1 MHNGEDSL
9 LPCLG
14 KSYKSVEFKSSRV
27 IAHIDLDCFYVQVE
41 RSLDTSLVGKPVA
54 VVQYNPFGDLKPMT
68 HSDNRLVDSGSIIA
82 VSYEARA
89 QGVKRIMRG
98 QDAKKVCPDMIL
110 VQVPTSNGKADLTI
124 YRQASAKIMKVLS
137 RRYPNTVVIER
148 ASIDEVYLD
157 VSQQA
162 RMLLD
167 GSSSTFVRDAAMDA
181 KEIPCL
187 VAGADSEELKMSKRS
202 LRDGH
207 AGTSTSTNSAI
218 NADDASAASSLH
230 RPCSWL
236 DRPESHWSFEDKLL
250 LAGVLV
256 VRQLRADVWE
266 QLGFT
271 CSAGIAPNK
280 MLAKLASAMHKPNK
294 QTVVPRALVPRLLA
308 EVPYSR
314 IQGFGGKLG
323 AEIMRLFG
331 EDIITL
337 GDLAH
342 KVPRPLL
349 TQHFGEDT
357 AEWIANRAQGEDDD
371 DVQDR
376 AVPISI
382 GCSKSFR
389 SVNTLIP
396 TFLQDGTV
404 LYWLTEL
411 AQELFTRMKED
422 EEQNCRLPKLLHLH
436 FGVKA
441 LSRQEY
447 DAILKKNTHK
457 KVLGHPDSESSDAFE
472 ADLRLDEAAQG
483 ASSTVGKSYPFPAK
497 IYKAATSGK
506 SESEVVADWWEG
518 QGVSLSKVTRLPSSP
533 SPDSIAKI
541 VFALLQK
548 TISNRE
554 NARLEQLLSQGGR
567 DLWGISYL
575 GLAVT
580 QFEQVVSGKGSI
592 TTFLSSKL
600 ARDENASKEAAE
612 APMSP
617 NSAPLNG
624 LRRCF
629 GSGDADKQS
638 RLSNAVHLTEKDVEF
653 IGQPSISS
661 ETARV
666 GQFMRSGD
674 AEQLRDGHLSLAA
687 WGRVKRLLGDDVDIA
702 TFEELPEDVR
712 HELLT
717 ASYFQVFEKTAPPSE
732 VPGKKK
738 SKTSR
743 RSHIDGSELLT
754 KWLRK

>member
-1 MHNGEDSL
+1 MSPSL
-9 LPCLG
+9 ESQWLSSNVRSYGTLAPFCHHKLID
-14 KSYKSVEFKSSRV
+14 KSITIV
-27 IAHIDLDCFYVQVE
+27 D
-41 RSLDTSLVGKPVA
+41 
-54 VVQYNPFGDLKPMT
+54 NPFGDLKPMT

-124 YRQASAKIMKVLS
+124 YRQASAKIMKVLG

-162 RMLLD
+162 RMLLE

-207 AGTSTSTNSAI
+207 VGTSTSTSTNSAI
-218 NADDASAASSLH
+218 NADDAWATSTLH

-256 VRQLRADVWE
+256 VRQLRADVLE

-342 KVPRPLL
+342 KVPRSLL

-371 DVQDR
+371 DVQNR

-389 SVNTLIP
+389 NVNTLIP

-436 FGVKA
+436 FGIKA

-447 DAILKKNTHK
+447 GAILKKNTHK
-457 KVLGHPDSESSDAFE
+457 KVLCHPDSESSDAFE
-472 ADLRLDEAAQG
+472 ADLRLDEAAHG
-483 ASSTVGKSYPFPAK
+483 ASSTVGRSSYPFPAK
-497 IYKAATSGK
+497 VYNAASSGK

-575 GLAVT
+575 GLTVT

-592 TTFLSSKL
+592 TTFLSREL
-600 ARDENASKEAAE
+600 ARDENAAKEAAE

-617 NSAPLNG
+617 NSLKFLSASVPLNG
-624 LRRCF
+624 LRRFF
-629 GSGDADKQS
+629 GSGDAEKQS
-638 RLSNAVHLTEKDVEF
+638 RLSNAVHLTEKEVEF

-666 GQFMRSGD
+666 GQLMQSGD
-674 AEQLRDGHLSLAA
+674 AEQLRDCHLSLAA
-687 WGRVKRLLGDDVDIA
+687 WGRVKRLLGDDIDIA

-732 VPGKKK
+732 APGKKK

-743 RSHIDGSELLT
+743 RSHLDGSELLT